1 MSRSIRDGE
10 PGQYEE
16 DPKTKRPVR
25 GVYSDMGEI
34 EHALA
39 AKAIT
44 LHTKIKGRAWTYD
57 DKGERGGRRSS
68 TPRLAA

>member
-1 MSRSIRDGE
+1 MAFNDI
-10 PGQYEE
+10 
-16 DPKTKRPVR
+16 
-25 GVYSDMGEI
+25 GEI

-44 LHTKIKGRAWTYD
+44 LHTKIKGAPGPVDAEGKRQS
-57 DKGERGGRRSS
+57 KPRS